1 MDKNH
6 SDQIA
11 QYAKLE
17 VLYKTIIYLQKQLAK
32 ENKILEN
39 LQEADKPLVL
49 TKEMEVKWLIGI

>member
-17 VLYKTIIYLQKQLAK
+17 TLYKTIIYLQKEIDK
-32 ENKILEN
+32 EQKILEK

-49 TKEMEVKWLIGI
+49 TKEMEV